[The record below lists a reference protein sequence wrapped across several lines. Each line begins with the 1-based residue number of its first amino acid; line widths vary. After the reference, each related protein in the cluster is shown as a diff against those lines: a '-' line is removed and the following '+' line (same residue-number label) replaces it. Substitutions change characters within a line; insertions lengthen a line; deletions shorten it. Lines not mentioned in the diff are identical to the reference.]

1 LLAEHIEIRKASR
14 LKEIDMKWR
23 REIDYHGSRSYAA
36 EEPKSGV
43 LGRVAEWLASIAGRN
58 EPKPVIRPKSANRL
72 RVRTQ
77 QGFSVLGNS
86 SVTLRKP
93 AECPFP
99 IAPGTTIDRRDFRLL
114 P

>member
-1 LLAEHIEIRKASR
+1 
-14 LKEIDMKWR
+14 MKWR
-23 REIDYHGSRSYAA
+23 REIDYHGSRSYSA

-43 LGRVAEWLASIAGRN
+43 LGRMAAWLASIAGRR
-58 EPKPVIRPKSANRL
+58 EPEPVVLPKAANRL

-77 QGFSVLGNS
+77 HGFSVLGNS
-86 SVTLRKP
+86 SATLRKP